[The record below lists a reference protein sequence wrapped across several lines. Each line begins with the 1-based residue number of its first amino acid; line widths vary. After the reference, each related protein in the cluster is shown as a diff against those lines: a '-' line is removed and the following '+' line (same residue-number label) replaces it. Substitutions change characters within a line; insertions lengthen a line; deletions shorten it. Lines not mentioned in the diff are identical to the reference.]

1 MGEKGLSDFDV
12 EAATK
17 VMNNSWKNQ
26 DILPARFLLRI
37 MRGETRKE
45 SPL

>member
-26 DILPARFLLRI
+26 NILPA
-37 MRGETRKE
+37 
-45 SPL
+45 